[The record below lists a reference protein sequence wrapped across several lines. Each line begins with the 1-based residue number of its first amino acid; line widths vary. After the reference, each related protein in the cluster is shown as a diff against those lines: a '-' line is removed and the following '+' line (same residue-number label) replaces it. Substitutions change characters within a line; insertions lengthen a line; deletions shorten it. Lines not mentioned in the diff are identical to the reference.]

1 MNTVKSI
8 FDQLLQVTTNLIH
21 NTPALHQFAVVPDDL
36 QYVYRIPVYKPV
48 IDCLAIDLPTMHLP
62 AGHLPAGHLPA
73 THLPQASTPAQPLI
87 DALLNAAPYAQWR
100 TTYTADQLGTDFINR
115 YGYIEL
121 YGPEGHYN
129 SRQSRAFIGYWG
141 NHLNYPL
148 HSHEAEEIY
157 YIVAGEALFGVDDHA
172 LQLRQPQDTQTHS
185 AWQSHRMITE
195 NSAVLCL
202 VLWRGGGLAGS
213 ASLNN

>member
-1 MNTVKSI
+1 MNTVQSI
-8 FDQLLQVTTNLIH
+8 FNQLLQVTTNLIQI
-21 NTPALHQFAVVPDDL
+21 TPALHEFAAVPDDL
-36 QYVYRIPVYKPV
+36 QYVYHSPVYKPV
-48 IDCLAIDLPTMHLP
+48 IDCLTQ
-62 AGHLPAGHLPA
+62 
-73 THLPQASTPAQPLI
+73 LPQASTHAQPLI
-87 DALLNAAPYAQWR
+87 GALLNAAPHAQWR
-100 TTYTADQLGTDFINR
+100 TTYTEDQLGTDFINR

-121 YGPEGHYN
+121 YGPKGHYN
-129 SRQSRAFIGYWG
+129 SQQSRAFIGYWG
-141 NHLNYPL
+141 HHLNYPL

-157 YIVAGEALFGVDDHA
+157 YIVSGEALFGVDDHA

-202 VLWRGGGLAGS
+202 VLWRGDGLAGS

>member
-8 FDQLLQVTTNLIH
+8 FNQLLQVTTNLIH
-21 NTPALHQFAVVPDDL
+21 NTPALHQFAAVPDDL
-36 QYVYRIPVYKPV
+36 QYVSRSPVYKPV
-48 IDCLAIDLPTMHLP
+48 IDCLAIDLPVM
-62 AGHLPAGHLPA
+62 
-73 THLPQASTPAQPLI
+73 HLPQASTPAQPLI
-87 DALLNAAPYAQWR
+87 DALLNAAPHAQWR

-129 SRQSRAFIGYWG
+129 SQQSRAFIGYWG

-148 HSHEAEEIY
+148 HSHEAEEVY

-185 AWQSHRMITE
+185 SWQSHRMITE

-202 VLWRGGGLAGS
+202 VLWRGDGLAGS

>member
-8 FDQLLQVTTNLIH
+8 FNQLLQVTTNLIH
-21 NTPALHQFAVVPDDL
+21 NTPALHQFAAVPDDL
-36 QYVYRIPVYKPV
+36 QYVSRSPVYKPV
-48 IDCLAIDLPTMHLP
+48 IDCLAIDLPVM
-62 AGHLPAGHLPA
+62 
-73 THLPQASTPAQPLI
+73 HLPQASTPAQPLI
-87 DALLNAAPYAQWR
+87 DALLNAAPHAQWR

-121 YGPEGHYN
+121 YGPEGHY
-129 SRQSRAFIGYWG
+129 SSQQSRAFIAYWG
-141 NHLNYPL
+141 NLLDYPL

-172 LQLRQPQDTQTHS
+172 LQLRQPQDTQIHS

-195 NSAVLCL
+195 DSAVLCL
-202 VLWRGGGLAGS
+202 VLWRGDGLAGS

>member
-8 FDQLLQVTTNLIH
+8 FNQLLQVTTNLIH
-21 NTPALHQFAVVPDDL
+21 NTPALHQFAAVPDDL
-36 QYVYRIPVYKPV
+36 QYVSRSPVYKPV
-48 IDCLAIDLPTMHLP
+48 IDCLAIDLPVM
-62 AGHLPAGHLPA
+62 
-73 THLPQASTPAQPLI
+73 HLPQASTPAQPLI
-87 DALLNAAPYAQWR
+87 DALLNAAPHAQWR
-100 TTYTADQLGTDFINR
+100 TTYTANQLGTDFINR

-129 SRQSRAFIGYWG
+129 SQQSRAFIGYWG

-148 HSHEAEEIY
+148 HRHEAEELY
-157 YIVAGEALFGVDDHA
+157 YIIAGEALFGIDDHA
-172 LQLRQPQDTQTHS
+172 LQLRQPQDTQIHS

-195 NSAVLCL
+195 DSAVLCL
-202 VLWRGGGLAGS
+202 VLWRGDGLGGS

>member
-1 MNTVKSI
+1 MNTVQSI
-8 FDQLLQVTTNLIH
+8 FDQLLQATINLIY
-21 NTPALHQFAVVPDDL
+21 NTPALHEFAAVPDDL
-36 QYVYRIPVYKPV
+36 QYVYRSPVYKPV
-48 IDCLAIDLPTMHLP
+48 VDCLAM
-62 AGHLPAGHLPA
+62 
-73 THLPQASTPAQPLI
+73 HLPQASPPAQPLI
-87 DALLNAAPYAQWR
+87 DALLNAAPHAQWR

-129 SRQSRAFIGYWG
+129 SQQSRAFIGYWG

-185 AWQSHRMITE
+185 SWQSHRMITE

-202 VLWRGGGLAGS
+202 VLWRGDRLAGS

>member
-8 FDQLLQVTTNLIH
+8 FNQLLQVTTNLIH
-21 NTPALHQFAVVPDDL
+21 NTPALHQFAAVPDDL
-36 QYVYRIPVYKPV
+36 QYVSRSPVYKPV
-48 IDCLAIDLPTMHLP
+48 IDCLAIDLPVM
-62 AGHLPAGHLPA
+62 
-73 THLPQASTPAQPLI
+73 HLPQASTPAQPLI

-100 TTYTADQLGTDFINR
+100 TTYTTDQLGTDFINR

-129 SRQSRAFIGYWG
+129 SQQSRAFIGYWG

-185 AWQSHRMITE
+185 SWQSHRMITE

-202 VLWRGGGLAGS
+202 VLWRGDGLAGS

>member
-8 FDQLLQVTTNLIH
+8 FNQLLQVTTNLIH
-21 NTPALHQFAVVPDDL
+21 NTPALHQFAAVPDDL
-36 QYVYRIPVYKPV
+36 QYVSRSPVYKPV
-48 IDCLAIDLPTMHLP
+48 IDCLAIDLPVM
-62 AGHLPAGHLPA
+62 
-73 THLPQASTPAQPLI
+73 HLPQASTPAQPLI
-87 DALLNAAPYAQWR
+87 DALLNAAPHAQWR

-129 SRQSRAFIGYWG
+129 SQQSRAFIGYWG

-172 LQLRQPQDTQTHS
+172 LQLRQPQDTQIHS

-195 NSAVLCL
+195 DSAVLCL
-202 VLWRGGGLAGS
+202 VLWRGDGLAGS